1 MPPLIQ
7 GRARS
12 GAVAIPPARAG
23 CNPGHRGAE
32 QGRDTG
38 NKGDQ
43 HCAATRAVNVV
54 LGFAR
59 DIVDSPLGIGLGES
73 GAGADQA
80 YEEGAIIIL
89 QSAMAC
95 CRQATSA
102 FPVRAEWTTS

>member
-7 GRARS
+7 GHARS
-12 GAVAIPPARAG
+12 GDRRDPGRPR
-23 CNPGHRGAE
+23 NPGHRGAE

-59 DIVDSPLGIGLGES
+59 DIVDSPLGIGLPECIRLG
-73 GAGADQA
+73 
-80 YEEGAIIIL
+80 
-89 QSAMAC
+89 
-95 CRQATSA
+95 
-102 FPVRAEWTTS
+102 